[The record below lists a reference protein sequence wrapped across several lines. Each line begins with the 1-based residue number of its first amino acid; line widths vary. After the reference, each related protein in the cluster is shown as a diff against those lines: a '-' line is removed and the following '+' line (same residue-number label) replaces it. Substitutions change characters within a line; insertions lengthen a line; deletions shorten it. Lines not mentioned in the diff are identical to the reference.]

1 MNHYRFGSFTSRS
14 AQAIDQSA
22 SAMPRKRTQS
32 WSMHR
37 SRGAE
42 RTETMRATRPHL
54 KSDPETG

>member
-42 RTETMRATRPHL
+42 RTETMRATRLLL